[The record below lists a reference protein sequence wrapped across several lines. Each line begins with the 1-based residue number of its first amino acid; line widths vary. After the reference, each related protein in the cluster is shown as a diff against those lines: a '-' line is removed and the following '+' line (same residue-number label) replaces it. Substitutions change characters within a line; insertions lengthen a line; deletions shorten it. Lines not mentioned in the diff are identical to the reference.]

1 MREITDAEFNRIRG
15 FIKQKLGINLSNEK
29 KSLVQSRFASIMH
42 DKDLDDFTQYFDYLL
57 QDKTG
62 EALIQ
67 FVNKITTNHTY
78 FMRERDHFDYLRE
91 TVLPYIYENHS
102 QDRDLRF
109 WCAGCSTG
117 EEAYTL
123 EMIIQD
129 FFKSKPARWDTRIL
143 ATDVSTNVLIKAAQ
157 GVYPPESLK
166 CLPESWLR
174 DYFQPAG
181 GGCVQARDEI
191 RKLITYR
198 KFNLMDEKFPFKKP
212 FQTIFCRN
220 VMIYFDSG
228 TRDQLVNKFYDATV
242 TGGFLFIGHSE
253 SLNHKTTKYK
263 YIKPAVYRKV

>member
-1 MREITDAEFNRIRG
+1 MREITDAEFDRIRG
-15 FIKQKLGINLSNEK
+15 FIKQKLGINLSDEK
-29 KSLVQSRFASIMH
+29 KSLVQSRLASVIH
-42 DKDLDDFTQYFDYLL
+42 EKGLDDFTQYFDYLQ

-78 FMRERDHFDYLRE
+78 FMRENDHFDYLRD

-102 QDRDLRF
+102 KDRDLRL

-117 EEAYTL
+117 EEPYTL
-123 EMIIQD
+123 AMIIQD
-129 FFKSKPARWDTRIL
+129 FFKEKPIAWDTQIL
-143 ATDVSTNVLIKAAQ
+143 ATDVSTNVLKKAMY
-157 GVYPPESLK
+157 GVYPLESLK
-166 CLPESWLR
+166 ELPKNWTR
-174 DYFQPAG
+174 DYFKPYDGENGQ
-181 GGCVQARDEI
+181 VSEEI
-191 RKLITYR
+191 KKHVIYR

-220 VMIYFDSG
+220 VMIYFDAN

-253 SLNHKTTKYK
+253 SLNHKTTQYK
-263 YIKPAVYRKV
+263 YIKPAVYRKM